1 MSECLL
7 CRQKIIT
14 SYEQTSVMV
23 VLDKPAEKPRRLL
36 PIFGKIFH
44 FFVGVPIP
52 LAVFNEE
59 NSNKEGR
66 NGLSK
71 MWKKMSLPMKILFV
85 TVDLGILLGL
95 LYYFVFA

>member
-1 MSECLL
+1 MSERLL
-7 CRQKIIT
+7 CGQKLIP
-14 SYEQTSVMV
+14 SSEQTIAVV

-52 LAVFNEE
+52 LAAFNEE
-59 NSNKEGR
+59 NSNNEGS
-66 NGLSK
+66 NALSK

-85 TVDLGILLGL
+85 TVDLGILFGL
-95 LYYFVFA
+95 LYYFVLA

>member
-1 MSECLL
+1 
-7 CRQKIIT
+7 
-14 SYEQTSVMV
+14 MV

-44 FFVGVPIP
+44 FIVGVPIP
-52 LAVFNEE
+52 LAAFNEE
-59 NSNKEGR
+59 NSNNEGR

>member
-1 MSECLL
+1 M
-7 CRQKIIT
+7 
-14 SYEQTSVMV
+14 
-23 VLDKPAEKPRRLL
+23 LDKPAEKPRRLL

-44 FFVGVPIP
+44 FIVGVPIP
-52 LAVFNEE
+52 LAVFTEE

-85 TVDLGILLGL
+85 AVDLGILFGL

>member
-1 MSECLL
+1 
-7 CRQKIIT
+7 
-14 SYEQTSVMV
+14 MV
-23 VLDKPAEKPRRLL
+23 VLDKPAEKPRRVL

-52 LAVFNEE
+52 LAVLNEE
-59 NSNKEGR
+59 NPKNEEG

-71 MWKKMSLPMKILFV
+71 IWKKMSLPMKILFV
-85 TVDLGILLGL
+85 TADLGILFGL